1 MVTDI
6 FVSDISVTDKDVAY
20 IEVMDFIGRKAE
32 LRTLQDW
39 WEEQTP
45 RPALIWG
52 RRRVGKTALL
62 QHFARDK
69 RVIFHTG
76 GGRTPARELQE
87 LSSRAASTVTSSLR
101 DLVNRP
107 YETWDEALD
116 NLSREAED
124 EPLLL
129 ILDEFPELI
138 TSAPELEGALRAFLD
153 HAHGRSRLRIV
164 VCGSAVRTMRAV
176 QEYRA
181 PLYGRF
187 DLTMQLHPFRPHEAA
202 EMLPDLTPADR
213 ALVYGILGGMPLYLS
228 WWRSEM
234 SVERNLARLAC
245 HPDAKMIREGDLVL
259 ATEAGKGA
267 HLAAA
272 LQAIAEGY
280 TKHNEIADAIRAD
293 PSRTLNDLL
302 ALRLVERI
310 QPVTDTGRSRRKIY
324 RIADNFLAFYL
335 GTLSRVLPEI
345 DRGLGETVLPVL
357 IESLNDHLGDAWE
370 EAFRDHLR
378 LRAADIHPQVVAIGP
393 WWQADGQHQI
403 DAAVLTGRSRRP
415 VLVGE
420 AKWSRKVNASRI
432 IAGLAAK
439 AAHLTPE
446 AGDLRFAVCA
456 RDEITHAPPG
466 TLCVTAADIFPDPGG
481 HAANL
486 TTSARTR

>member
-1 MVTDI
+1 
-6 FVSDISVTDKDVAY
+6 
-20 IEVMDFIGRKAE
+20 MDFVGRRDQ
-32 LRTLQDW
+32 LRTLQEW
-39 WEEQTP
+39 WEETHP
-45 RPALIWG
+45 RPALLWG

-76 GGRTPARELQE
+76 GGRTPLWELKE
-87 LSSRAASTVTSSLR
+87 LSSRMACVVPSATR
-101 DLVNRP
+101 DLATRP
-107 YETWDEALD
+107 YQTWDEVFDHLGRQA
-116 NLSREAED
+116 AE

-138 TSAPELEGALRAFLD
+138 ATAPELEGVLRAFLD
-153 HAHGRSRLRIV
+153 HSHGHSRLRII
-164 VCGSAVRTMRAV
+164 VCGSAVRTMQSI

-202 EMLPDLTPADR
+202 EMLPELSPSDR
-213 ALVYGILGGMPLYLS
+213 ALVYGIVGGMPLYLS
-228 WWRSEM
+228 WWRPDL

-259 ATEAGKGA
+259 ATEAGKGI
-267 HLAAA
+267 HLSAT

-293 PSRTLNDLL
+293 PTRTLNDLL

-310 QPVTDTGRSRRKIY
+310 QPVTETGRSRRKIY

-335 GTLSRVLPEI
+335 GVLSRVMPEI
-345 DRGLGETVLPVL
+345 DRGLGETILPVL
-357 IESLNDHLGDAWE
+357 IDSLNDHLGGAWE

-378 LRAADIHPQVVAIGP
+378 LRAAEIAPDVVAVGP

-403 DAAVLTGRSRRP
+403 DATVLVGRSRRP
-415 VLVGE
+415 TMVGE
-420 AKWSRKVNASRI
+420 AKWARNVNAARI
-432 IAGLAAK
+432 ITGLAGK
-439 AAHLTPE
+439 AANLTKDIE
-446 AGDLRFAVCA
+446 GLRFAVCA
-456 RDEITHAPPG
+456 RDEITHAPPD
-466 TLCVTAADIFPDPGG
+466 TLCVTAADIFAHP
-481 HAANL
+481 A
-486 TTSARTR
+486 